1 MQQNLEPNRSVH
13 SRALRARMDAV
24 EAWQS
29 PSSLCR
35 ADREALERILPAVAG
50 ALGSEYFLAIEAVA
64 SENAAIVLVLAGMNA
79 RRLGKLLRRGDG
91 VPVAGYAVH
100 ARGTE
105 AARCCGRCCAWREN
119 VVHSS
124 KTDAQTAVERYLA
137 LGVSCLL
144 LIVCCR
150 SRR

>member
-1 MQQNLEPNRSVH
+1 
-13 SRALRARMDAV
+13 MDAV

-91 VPVAGYAVH
+91 VPVAGHAVH

-105 AARCCGRCCAWREN
+105 AG
-119 VVHSS
+119 
-124 KTDAQTAVERYLA
+124 AVLWEVLR
-137 LGVSCLL
+137 VP
-144 LIVCCR
+144 
-150 SRR
+150 

>member
-1 MQQNLEPNRSVH
+1 
-13 SRALRARMDAV
+13 MDAV
-24 EAWQS
+24 EARQS

-35 ADREALERILPAVAG
+35 ADREVLERILPAVAG
-50 ALGSEYFLAIEAVA
+50 ALGSEYFLASEAVA
-64 SENAAIVLVLAGMNA
+64 SENAALVLVLAGMNA

-91 VPVAGYAVH
+91 VPVVATRSTREG
-100 ARGTE
+100 RRP
-105 AARCCGRCCAWREN
+105 ARCCGRCCACREN

-144 LIVCCR
+144 LIVCCS